1 MEFQSLS
8 KVSLRTHYNI
18 LYPTKKHTILT
29 PFTSFGMNE
38 GISLALLKNTKSA
51 FDTAVTKLA
60 IILLVFIA
68 TSIELELSPIT
79 DTGVAKLNLF

>member
-1 MEFQSLS
+1 
-8 KVSLRTHYNI
+8 
-18 LYPTKKHTILT
+18 
-29 PFTSFGMNE
+29 MNE